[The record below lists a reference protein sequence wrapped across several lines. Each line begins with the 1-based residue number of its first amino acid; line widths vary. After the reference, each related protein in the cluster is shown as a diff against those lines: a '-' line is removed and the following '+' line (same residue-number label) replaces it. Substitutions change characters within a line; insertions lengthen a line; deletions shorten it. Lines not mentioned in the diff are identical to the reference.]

1 MIISNCTN
9 QEKYEI
15 NEILNQNDEQMNHNQ
30 TQTLS
35 VDTWGSLLGV
45 HNALAAPTRTLA
57 AEAL

>member
-30 TQTLS
+30 TQTPEEACLES
-35 VDTWGSLLGV
+35 TMLWLLQ
-45 HNALAAPTRTLA
+45 LEP
-57 AEAL
+57 